1 MCRRA
6 YCHNFDGIDDFAIY
20 DLNSNEEWSGDF
32 TVSLWV
38 KASSLGQSDFSSI
51 FAIDNSGGNN
61 RSFQFMVD
69 GNNPGNYQFYT
80 DSRY

>member
-1 MCRRA
+1 MR
-6 YCHNFDGIDDFAIY
+6 NG
-20 DLNSNEEWSGDF
+20 GDF

-69 GNNPGNYQFYT
+69 GNNSGNYQFYS
-80 DSRY
+80 DSRYDLGP